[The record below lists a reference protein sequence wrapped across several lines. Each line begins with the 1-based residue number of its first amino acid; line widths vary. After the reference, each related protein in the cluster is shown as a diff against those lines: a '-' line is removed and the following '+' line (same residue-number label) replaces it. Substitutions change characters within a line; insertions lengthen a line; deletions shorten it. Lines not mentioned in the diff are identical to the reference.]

1 MFRRPEYAYI
11 YRGVIAMVAFTI
23 LADILRSLVR
33 FYLPLSTLNF
43 ITFYINAFALGILFA
58 LLITYG
64 FLEGSRSVELSA
76 FLLLAYF
83 VLDYS
88 RSLITLR
95 ADPYGAALYGFMTI
109 ILPIISRTLALF
121 YYRNILTRFLTVVFF
136 LIGAASALMT
146 YSGLILIHHPMK
158 HAEEQLLI
166 LYLVIAF
173 ISSVLVF
180 HYSRSQV
187 LQYESRNAS

>member
-11 YRGVIAMVAFTI
+11 YRGVSVMVALTI
-23 LADILRSLVR
+23 LADIVRSFVR
-33 FYLPLSTLNF
+33 FYSPFSALDL
-43 ITFYINAFALGILFA
+43 ITFYINAFTLGILFA

-64 FLEGSRSVELSA
+64 FLEGSRSIELSA

-95 ADPYGAALYGFMTI
+95 ADTYGAALYGFMI
-109 ILPIISRTLALF
+109 LILPIISRTLALF

-136 LIGAASALMT
+136 FMGAASALLA
-146 YSGLILIHHPMK
+146 YNGLILIHHPMR

-166 LYLVIAF
+166 LYLVVAF

-187 LQYESRNAS
+187 LQYESHHAS